1 MSSSRKQTGGLWDPT
16 HRYLYFLA
24 MRPTMAL
31 ACGDN
36 ADAVLTAVNE
46 IGDGADLAA
55 FGELLSRGVP
65 LLIDSGVFNLA
76 SRHAEAHGVTHDEAL
91 RTPLEQLDG
100 FAELWE
106 RYTTLVGTYGEKTW
120 GYIELDLG
128 GHVQKR
134 NTRARLEEMGLRPIP
149 VYHALNDPV
158 EYFDELAETYDRI
171 CVGNLVQASP
181 ETRKR
186 ILCSIYL
193 RRRQFP
199 GLKWIHALGV
209 TPNQVLNAF
218 PFESV
223 DSTTWMATI
232 RFVQGC
238 TPRTCLRTLGGMGK
252 GFRYTHENQGE
263 HRIAT
268 AMGAYWASMNGR
280 CWRHYMQ
287 VLEGLR

>member
-1 MSSSRKQTGGLWDPT
+1 MSDSRKATGGKWDPD
-16 HRYLYFLA
+16 HRHLYFLA

-36 ADAVLTAVNE
+36 AEAILTAINE

-55 FGELLSRGVP
+55 FVELIGRDVP
-65 LLIDSGVFNLA
+65 VFIDSGVYSLA
-76 SRHAEAHGVTHDEAL
+76 ARHADAHRVSHDEAL

-100 FAELWE
+100 FSDLWE
-106 RYTTLVGTYGEKTW
+106 RYTSIVGTYGERCW
-120 GYIELDLG
+120 GCIELDLG

-134 NTRARLEEMGLRPIP
+134 ATRARLEGMGLRPIP
-149 VYHALNDPV
+149 VYHALTDPP
-158 EYFDELAETYDRI
+158 EYFDELASTYDRI
-171 CVGNLVQASP
+171 CIGNLVQATP

-193 RRRQFP
+193 RRREFP
-199 GLKWIHALGV
+199 DLLWIHALGI
-209 TPNQVLNAF
+209 TPNQVLNAL

-223 DSTTWMATI
+223 DSTTWMAAI

-238 TPRTCLRTLGGMGK
+238 TPRTCLRTLGEMGK
-252 GFRYTHENQGE
+252 GFRYTHENPGE

-268 AMGAYWASMNGR
+268 QLGAYWASMNGR
-280 CWRHYMQ
+280 CWRHYMMRLQ
-287 VLEGLR
+287 SL